1 LQLSSARVKTLNRVL
16 YEAGIFVMRDD
27 PQGKRYGR
35 RGADKRI
42 IEAYG
47 FDLSLATRY
56 EEFVRLAAEAQI
68 ERTRAKAL
76 RKRKTIARRGVHQ
89 AGETLASLGESLA
102 SCEPFTDS
110 YPLVQEE
117 RITALNC
124 GFSRSMTTMAA
135 STRSAAAMSL
145 RRTYPPSATASLDV

>member
-1 LQLSSARVKTLNRVL
+1 
-16 YEAGIFVMRDD
+16 MRDD

-76 RKRKTIARRGVHQ
+76 RKRKTIARPSPGRRDPRQ
-89 AGETLASLGESLA
+89 PWR
-102 SCEPFTDS
+102 EPG
-110 YPLVQEE
+110 LV
-117 RITALNC
+117 
-124 GFSRSMTTMAA
+124 
-135 STRSAAAMSL
+135 
-145 RRTYPPSATASLDV
+145 RTFH